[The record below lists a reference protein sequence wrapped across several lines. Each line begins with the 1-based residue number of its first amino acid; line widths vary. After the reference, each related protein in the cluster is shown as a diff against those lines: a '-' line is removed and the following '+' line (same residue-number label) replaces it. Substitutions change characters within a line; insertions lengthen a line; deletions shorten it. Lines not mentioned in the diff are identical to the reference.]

1 MKNLKLII
9 TVFVVALLQVSIN
22 AQEKKIKFDK
32 GTLRIC
38 SSKNFQITGYDG
50 NEVII
55 KSLHEKSKYNY
66 YSNVNGRL
74 TTTSQGQFE
83 VASTLSKSKKK
94 GKDKKGSVVYYF
106 GNQNRKKG
114 LKKLGKKNENLE
126 LGIYFTIEER
136 DGELIFQ
143 DNVPGKG
150 QVVMFGNES
159 YEIKIP
165 NSIKLKWETNGCVV
179 KNEKNS
185 QRVTALFYNSNPSS
199 LSDFNGEVE
208 VQSTLNNIK
217 LTDVT
222 GPVSINTIGGNVTI
236 EFDDKLPQKLY
247 SIYSNNGFID
257 ITLPA
262 KAGISVDATG
272 RDIYSD
278 IDFSV
283 EDEKEDNDFHHMKL
297 KLNSGKSKMKLNA
310 GLGNIYLRKK

>member
-9 TVFVVALLQVSIN
+9 TVFVVVLLQVSIN

-50 NEVII
+50 NEVVI
-55 KSLHEKSKYNY
+55 KSLHEKKGNASYFRTSTGNLSYTHGQGNIATVNKSSKN
-66 YSNVNGRL
+66 
-74 TTTSQGQFE
+74 
-83 VASTLSKSKKK
+83 KK
-94 GKDKKGSVVYYF
+94 GNVVYYF
-106 GNQNRKKG
+106 NDQNRKKG

-126 LGIYFTIEER
+126 LGIYFTIEEK
-136 DGELIFQ
+136 DGELVFQ
-143 DNVPGKG
+143 DNIPGNG
-150 QVVMFGNES
+150 QIVMFGNES

-165 NSIKLKWETNGCVV
+165 NSVKLKWETNGCVL
-179 KNEKNS
+179 NNNS
-185 QRVTALFYNSNPSS
+185 KSQQTRLFYNSNPSS

-236 EFDDKLPQKLY
+236 EFNNKLPQKLY

-278 IDFSV
+278 IDFNV